1 MGWKYPA
8 KSLSRLCFLNSP
20 SAEDVLVV
28 NVADNL
34 DSDIDDDIEE
44 NHRGQVVSVCAR
56 SRI

>member
-8 KSLSRLCFLNSP
+8 KSLSILSFFELSKL
-20 SAEDVLVV
+20 DVLVV

-34 DSDIDDDIEE
+34 DGDIDDDIEE